1 VRSLHFLLCG
11 VAIAGLSACHKPT
24 EAAAESDRRPE
35 APAVAQTP
43 GVVTLAPDAP
53 ELKQMTIEAVKAIPL
68 PADEVTAPAK
78 IEANPNRIGRA
89 LLPTAGRITRVM
101 VKLGDAVVKGQPLVL
116 IESSAASEAES
127 AFTQSEASV
136 RQAEVTSAK
145 ADADLARLSDLYS
158 HSAVAEKEVLS
169 AKTALALAASGV
181 EQAKTSRE
189 QARRRLELLG
199 LTPGRSDQAV
209 TVAAPLSG
217 KVLELSVVEG
227 EFRTE
232 TSTPLVTIADLSR
245 VWATS
250 EVPESKIRY
259 CKMGGQADL
268 ELIAY
273 PNEKFRG
280 HVTRIA
286 DTVNGETRT
295 IKVSTELDNSAGRLR
310 PEMFGQL
317 RYADG
322 LVPTPWAPAAA
333 VVRVGQ
339 RDCVFVEQGTGKFVA
354 TPVEMGQPY
363 NGGVALRSGVRAGDR
378 IVTQGA
384 VYLKGLL

>member
-1 VRSLHFLLCG
+1 
-11 VAIAGLSACHKPT
+11 
-24 EAAAESDRRPE
+24 
-35 APAVAQTP
+35 
-43 GVVTLAPDAP
+43 
-53 ELKQMTIEAVKAIPL
+53 
-68 PADEVTAPAK
+68 
-78 IEANPNRIGRA
+78 
-89 LLPTAGRITRVM
+89 
-101 VKLGDAVVKGQPLVL
+101 
-116 IESSAASEAES
+116 
-127 AFTQSEASV
+127 
-136 RQAEVTSAK
+136 
-145 ADADLARLSDLYS
+145 
-158 HSAVAEKEVLS
+158 
-169 AKTALALAASGV
+169 
-181 EQAKTSRE
+181 
-189 QARRRLELLG
+189 LG

-280 HVTRIA
+280 RVTRIA

-295 IKVSTELDNSAGRLR
+295 IKVSTELENAGGRLR

-322 LVPTPWAPAAA
+322 LVPTPWVPAAA
-333 VVRVGQ
+333 VVRVAQ
-339 RDCVFVEQGTGKFVA
+339 KDAVFVEQGAGKFVA
-354 TPVEMGQPY
+354 TPVQLGQPH
-363 NGGVALRSGVRAGDR
+363 NGGFAVASGVRAGDR
-378 IVTQGA
+378 VVTQGS